1 MPPRCASCSRAR
13 LRRPES
19 RSYRSSPPAGARAAE
34 VRVRLMPDVL
44 IYADSYRSPELRHE
58 VPIGIPDP
66 FLYAEKEGAKHIAI
80 GAMEIPRLA
89 ELGLFELHPSEE
101 FGSDDLLRS
110 GLSYPEVRQE
120 VVLRAVRAFG
130 ITSAVVP
137 ETFPLWLADRLRAD
151 GVELT
156 VDNDFFDER
165 RRVKTDAE
173 LEGMRRAQR
182 AAEAGMDAA
191 RDLLRRAQQNGG
203 EELAVDG
210 EALTVERIKAAMS
223 QAFAAHGT
231 TADDFI
237 VAPGPQ
243 GAVGHDMG
251 SGPVRAGVPIVIDI
265 WPRDNESFMFCD
277 MTRTFVV
284 GEVPEDIREWH
295 RLTKEALDRAI
306 SEIKD
311 GADGRAIFDGTCEIF
326 EGAGEA
332 TQRTKEDGKPLD
344 HGFFHGLGHG
354 VGLEVHEQPGMGIA
368 SKKPLKAGD
377 VVTVE
382 PGCYRQGYGGVRLED
397 LVLVTDDGAENL
409 TQYPYDLAP

>member
-1 MPPRCASCSRAR
+1 MA
-13 LRRPES
+13 
-19 RSYRSSPPAGARAAE
+19 
-34 VRVRLMPDVL
+34 DVL
-44 IYADSYRSPELRHE
+44 MYADTYRSPELRHE
-58 VPIGIPDP
+58 VPIGIPDA
-66 FLYAEKEGAKHIAI
+66 FLYAEKDGVKHIAI

-101 FGSDDLLRS
+101 FGSDELMRAG
-110 GLSYPEVRQE
+110 GLSYGELRQE
-120 VVLRAVRAFG
+120 VAVRAAKALG
-130 ITSAVVP
+130 ITNAVVP
-137 ETFPLWLADRLRAD
+137 EAFPLWLADRLRAE

-156 VDNDFFDER
+156 VDGGLFDDR

-173 LEGMRRAQR
+173 LAGIRRAQR

-191 RDLLRRAQQNGG
+191 RELLRSATPNGKG
-203 EELAVDG
+203 LEVDG
-210 EALTVERIKAAMS
+210 EPLTVERVKAAMS

-251 SGPVRAGVPIVIDI
+251 SGAISAGVPIVIDI

-284 GEVPEDIREWH
+284 GDVPEDVQRWH
-295 RLTKEALDRAI
+295 ELTKQALDRAI

-311 GADGRAIFDGTCEIF
+311 GADGRSIFDGTCEIY
-326 EGAGEA
+326 EGAGEP
-332 TQRTKEDGKPLD
+332 TQRTKEAGKPLAN
-344 HGFFHGLGHG
+344 GFFHGLGHG
-354 VGLEVHEQPGMGIA
+354 VGLEVHEQPGMGFA
-368 SKKPLKAGD
+368 SKDPLKAGD

-397 LVLVTDDGAENL
+397 LVLVTKDGAENL

>member
-1 MPPRCASCSRAR
+1 
-13 LRRPES
+13 
-19 RSYRSSPPAGARAAE
+19 
-34 VRVRLMPDVL
+34 MPDVL
-44 IYADSYRSPELRHE
+44 MYADTYRTPELRHE

-66 FLYAEKEGAKHIAI
+66 FLYAEKDGKKHIVI

-89 ELGLFELHPSEE
+89 ELGLFELHPTEE
-101 FGSDDLLRS
+101 YGSDELVRS
-110 GLSYPEVRQE
+110 GLSYAEVRQE
-120 VVLRAVRAFG
+120 VVVRAVKGLG
-130 ITSAVVP
+130 ITSAAVP

-151 GVELT
+151 GIELN
-156 VDNDFFDER
+156 VDADLFDDR
-165 RRVKTDAE
+165 RRVKNEAE
-173 LEGMRRAQR
+173 LAGIRRAQR

-191 RDLLRRAQQNGG
+191 RDLFRRATGDNGG
-203 EELAVDG
+203 LKVDG
-210 EALTVERIKAAMS
+210 EPLTVERVKSAM
-223 QAFAAHGT
+223 FAAFVANG
-231 TADDFI
+231 ASSDDII

-251 SGPVRAGVPIVIDI
+251 SGPIVPGVPIVIDI
-265 WPRDNESFMFCD
+265 WPRDNESFMYCD

-284 GEVPEDIREWH
+284 GDVPEDVARWH
-295 RLTKEALDRAI
+295 GLAKDALDRAI

-326 EGAGEA
+326 EAAGEA
-332 TQRTKEDGKPLD
+332 TQRTKEDGKPLN

-354 VGLEVHEQPGMGIA
+354 VGLEVHEQPGMGLA
-368 SKKPLKAGD
+368 SKLPLRAGD

-397 LVLVTDDGAENL
+397 LVLVTKDGAENL

>member
-1 MPPRCASCSRAR
+1 
-13 LRRPES
+13 
-19 RSYRSSPPAGARAAE
+19 
-34 VRVRLMPDVL
+34 MPDVL
-44 IYADSYRSPELRHE
+44 MHADTYRSPELRHE

-66 FLYAEKEGAKHIAI
+66 FLYAEKDGTKHIAI
-80 GAMEIPRLA
+80 GNMEIPRLA
-89 ELGLFELHPSEE
+89 ALGLFELHPSEE

-110 GLSYPEVRQE
+110 GLSYAEVRQE
-120 VVLRAVRAFG
+120 VSVRAVKAFG

-156 VDNDFFDER
+156 VDADFFDDR
-165 RRVKTDAE
+165 RRTKTAE
-173 LEGMRRAQR
+173 ELAGMRRAQR

-191 RDLLRRAQQNGG
+191 RDLLRRAKPNGSG
-203 EELAVDG
+203 LVVDG
-210 EALTVERIKAAMS
+210 EPLTVERVKAAMS
-223 QAFAAHGT
+223 QAFVAHGT

-251 SGPVRAGVPIVIDI
+251 SGPIAAGVPIVIDI
-265 WPRDNESFMFCD
+265 WPRDNESFMYCD

-284 GEVPEDIREWH
+284 GDVPDDVREWH
-295 RLTKEALDRAI
+295 RLAKEALDRAI
-306 SEIKD
+306 SEIRD

-326 EGAGEA
+326 EAAGEP
-332 TQRTKEDGKPLD
+332 TQRTKQPGQTLSE
-344 HGFFHGLGHG
+344 GFFHGLGHG
-354 VGLEVHEQPGMGIA
+354 VGLEVHEQPGMGLA
-368 SKKPLKAGD
+368 SKKPLQAGD

-397 LVLVTDDGAENL
+397 LVLVTKDGAENL
-409 TQYPYDLAP
+409 TQYGYDLEP

>member
-1 MPPRCASCSRAR
+1 MV
-13 LRRPES
+13 RR
-19 RSYRSSPPAGARAAE
+19 
-34 VRVRLMPDVL
+34 MPDVL
-44 IYADSYRSPELRHE
+44 MYADTYRSPELRHE
-58 VPIGIPDP
+58 VPIGIPDA
-66 FLYAEKEGAKHIAI
+66 FLYAERDGAKHIAI
-80 GAMEIPRLA
+80 GAMEIPRLS
-89 ELGLFELHPSEE
+89 ELGLHELHPSEE
-101 FGSDDLLRS
+101 YGADELIRAG
-110 GLSYPEVRQE
+110 GLSYSAVRQE
-120 VVLRAVRAFG
+120 VAIRAVKALG

-137 ETFPLWLADRLRAD
+137 EAFPLWLADRLRGE

-156 VDNDFFDER
+156 VDGTFFDDR

-173 LEGMRRAQR
+173 LAGIRRAQR

-191 RDLLRRAQQNGG
+191 RDLLRRATGNGSG
-203 EELAVDG
+203 LQVDG
-210 EALTVERIKAAMS
+210 EPLTVERVKAAMS

-251 SGPVRAGVPIVIDI
+251 SGPIGAGVPIVIDI

-284 GEVPEDIREWH
+284 GEVPEDVQRWH
-295 RLTKEALDRAI
+295 ALTKEALDRAI
-306 SEIKD
+306 SEIED

-326 EGAGEA
+326 EAAGEP
-332 TQRTKEDGKPLD
+332 TQRTKEAGKTLSD
-344 HGFFHGLGHG
+344 GFFHGLGHG
-354 VGLEVHEQPGMGIA
+354 VGLEVHEQPGMGISA
-368 SKKPLKAGD
+368 KDPLRAGD

-382 PGCYRQGYGGVRLED
+382 PGLYRQGYGGVRLED
-397 LVLVTDDGAENL
+397 LVLVTKDGAENL